1 MPQTTSSQATSAS
14 APAAASGRTP
24 GGRLRRVLLLVPCGL
39 AMLMGVDAA
48 LALLGLPAPLSGDR
62 LTSGHGMLMVIG
74 FVGALIALERSAAI
88 GRWWAHAAPVCMAL
102 GPLLTLVGPL
112 PVRAGRAV
120 MVAGCL
126 VLCVDYVVLWSRNR
140 EPLVAV
146 QIGGGI
152 SALCGTIVWLGGAA
166 VPSLVPFL
174 IPFLVLTVIAER
186 LDLSRIG
193 QLAWTPGRR
202 RRHEDSLVLLSA
214 LSVLAGPAAM
224 ARPTI
229 GLPAHGLVL
238 IALAAQSASGDVA
251 RRGVRAAGPHR
262 FTALMILAGYGW
274 LVVTGL
280 LLLRPALSGLHYD
293 ATLHAVFLGF
303 VLSMI
308 AAHASTILPTLLGV
322 RMRFVAGFW
331 GVGLVLH
338 LSLLVRIAADLAGS
352 EHWRQVGGLGNI
364 AALLGLV
371 AVAVWSSVVRDAA
384 EAERPPSARGGPGPV
399 GGGAPDNPPAM
410 TIPRTDA

>member
-1 MPQTTSSQATSAS
+1 MSQATSAS
-14 APAAASGRTP
+14 SPAAASGRAP
-24 GGRLRRVLLLVPCGL
+24 GGQLRRVLLLVPCGL

-74 FVGALIALERSAAI
+74 FVGALIALERSVAI
-88 GRWWAHAAPVCMAL
+88 KRRWAHGAPVCMAL
-102 GPLLTLVGPL
+102 GSLLTLVGPL

-126 VLCVDYVVLWSRNR
+126 VLCVNYVVLWSRNR

-174 IPFLVLTVIAER
+174 ISFLVLTVIAER

-193 QLAWTPGRR
+193 QLAWSPDRR

-214 LSVLAGPAAM
+214 LSVLVGPAAM

-229 GLPAHGLVL
+229 GLPVHGLVL
-238 IALAAQSASGDVA
+238 IALAVQSASGDVA

-280 LLLRPALSGLHYD
+280 LLLRPALSGLRYD

-303 VLSMI
+303 ILSMI
-308 AAHASTILPTLLGV
+308 AAHASTILPT
-322 RMRFVAGFW
+322 
-331 GVGLVLH
+331 
-338 LSLLVRIAADLAGS
+338 
-352 EHWRQVGGLGNI
+352 
-364 AALLGLV
+364 
-371 AVAVWSSVVRDAA
+371 
-384 EAERPPSARGGPGPV
+384 
-399 GGGAPDNPPAM
+399 
-410 TIPRTDA
+410 